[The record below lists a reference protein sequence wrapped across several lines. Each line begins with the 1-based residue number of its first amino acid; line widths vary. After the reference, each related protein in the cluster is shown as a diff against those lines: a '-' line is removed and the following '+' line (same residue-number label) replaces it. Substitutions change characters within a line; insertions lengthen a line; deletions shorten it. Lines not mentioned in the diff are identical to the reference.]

1 MRKRIHRLLT
11 LTRSNSKL
19 SASALQA
26 PPLMRTMV
34 KLLTSTAR
42 TTSMEP
48 AMAAALNGV
57 KKMRPFAD
65 SKCILPQICSS
76 GPTKDFY
83 LTPAHP
89 YGKHAAM
96 AVPTVVSGHM

>member
-1 MRKRIHRLLT
+1 MHKRIHRLLT
-11 LTRSNSKL
+11 STRSNNKL
-19 SASALQA
+19 SASARQA

-48 AMAAALNGV
+48 AMDVVLNGA
-57 KKMRPFAD
+57 KKMHPFAD
-65 SKCILPQICSS
+65 SKCILPQICSN
-76 GPTKDFY
+76 GLTKDFY

-89 YGKHAAM
+89 YGKHVVM
-96 AVPTVVSGHM
+96 AVPTAVSGHM